1 MVRSGMMT
9 ALALAAMLAGCG
21 KGPEQPA
28 SGTAA
33 APAVAEAGAKPAA
46 FLACATC
53 HSVEPGVI
61 GIGPSLAGVVGR
73 KSGTLP
79 GFNYSDAMKAYGKT
93 WDAAAL
99 DTFLTSPAK
108 AVPGTRM
115 TYMGQS
121 DPAQR
126 KAVIDYLAT
135 LK

>member
-1 MVRSGMMT
+1 MVRSGMTT
-9 ALALAAMLAGCG
+9 ALVLAAMLTGCG
-21 KGPEQPA
+21 KAREQPA
-28 SGTAA
+28 SETTA
-33 APAVAEAGAKPAA
+33 AEAGAKPAA